1 VTPGG
6 REAQGAYLRRQFT
19 IFAFVLTLAVVI
31 LCLASGILAV
41 SHRGL
46 SVELFKAL
54 ALLALCFALL
64 MGCNRL
70 LTGQWHRWSRRSVT
84 RHGKRSRV
92 REGSTIAVFPRSG

>member
-1 VTPGG
+1 MS
-6 REAQGAYLRRQFT
+6 ALRPLIVFFT
-19 IFAFVLTLAVVI
+19 FVLTLAIVI
-31 LCLASGILAV
+31 LCLASGILVV

-46 SVELFKAL
+46 SVDLFKAL

-84 RHGKRSRV
+84 RG
-92 REGSTIAVFPRSG
+92 

>member
-1 VTPGG
+1 MS
-6 REAQGAYLRRQFT
+6 ALRPVIVF
-19 IFAFVLTLAVVI
+19 FAFVLTLAI
-31 LCLASGILAV
+31 LILGLACGVLAV

-46 SVELFKAL
+46 SVDLFKAL

-84 RHGKRSRV
+84 RG
-92 REGSTIAVFPRSG
+92 

>member
-1 VTPGG
+1 MSP
-6 REAQGAYLRRQFT
+6 LRPLIMF
-19 IFAFVLTLAVVI
+19 FAFILALAVVV

-84 RHGKRSRV
+84 RR
-92 REGSTIAVFPRSG
+92 

>member
-1 VTPGG
+1 MST
-6 REAQGAYLRRQFT
+6 LRPLIVF
-19 IFAFVLTLAVVI
+19 FAFVLTLAIVI

-46 SVELFKAL
+46 SVDLFKAL

-70 LTGQWHRWSRRSVT
+70 LTGEWHRWSRRSTT
-84 RHGKRSRV
+84 RG
-92 REGSTIAVFPRSG
+92 